1 MKDGMDSTAVRRAPD
16 VVGPAGTTE
25 EPASKPP
32 TEEREDF
39 INRKLIRPS
48 LSRAHFVPNET
59 APDRRDRV
67 ANGERPERLDRSASR
82 RTAPTE
88 QTHAESFYYQKQM
101 QSKTPMVVVLRDGE
115 EVQGW
120 IEWYDRTCI
129 KLNRN
134 SQPNLLIYKLNIK
147 YMYKAGENSPR
158 R

>member
-16 VVGPAGTTE
+16 VASAGSTE
-25 EPASKPP
+25 QPASKPP

-48 LSRAHFVPNET
+48 LNRAHFVPNE
-59 APDRRDRV
+59 APPDRRDRST
-67 ANGERPERLDRSASR
+67 NGERAERIDRSAMR
-82 RTAPTE
+82 RTIPTE

-101 QSKTPMVVVLRDGE
+101 QTKTPMVVVLRDGE

-134 SQPNLLIYKLNIK
+134 SEPNLLIYKLNIK
-147 YMYKAGENSPR
+147 YMYKAGENAPR